1 MFKKKLENPPK
12 VMSMQEIQ
20 EDLETF
26 SKTSIDINRSEI
38 IADVSS
44 SLGETKEELNQ
55 GTLSVSQFWDVLEVN
70 RMQIEELMTSKEKLD
85 EMKKDLIDHQKD
97 LEQKKLALHTE
108 IGENLERLR
117 SMKTPKW
124 AFLINLEAG

>member
-44 SLGETKEELNQ
+44 SLGDTKEELNQ
-55 GTLSVSQFWDVLEVN
+55 GTLSLNQFWDVLEVN

-117 SMKTPKW
+117 SMKTPK
-124 AFLINLEAG
+124 

>member
-55 GTLSVSQFWDVLEVN
+55 GTLSVNQFWDVLEVN

-85 EMKKDLIDHQKD
+85 EMKKDLIEHQKD

-108 IGENLERLR
+108 IGENLERLK
-117 SMKTPKW
+117 SMKTPK
-124 AFLINLEAG
+124 